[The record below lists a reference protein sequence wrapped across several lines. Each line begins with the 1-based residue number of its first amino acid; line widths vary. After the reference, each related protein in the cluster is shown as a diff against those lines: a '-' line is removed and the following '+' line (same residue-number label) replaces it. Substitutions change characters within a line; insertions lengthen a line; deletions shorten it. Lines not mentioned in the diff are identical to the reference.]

1 LLARQAFHT
10 LSRAK
15 VPFATTAG
23 AWPLHARILAARSA
37 VMLEDRNALV
47 IESEEGKGLVPQP
60 CQLVIFGAAG
70 DLSWRKLLP
79 AVYNLNVDG
88 VLPSH
93 FAVTGFGLPAEGR
106 IEGDPDEYIRNRA
119 RDGISRFSRQPL
131 DDSHWA
137 DFARSLFFVPGSFND
152 AHAYATL
159 KARLAVLD
167 GQFGIPGSRIYYL
180 AVPPQ
185 LVATCVE
192 HLKEAGLVND
202 PDDTTAFTRVIVE
215 KPIGRDL
222 ESARAVLRNVGS
234 AFAENQTYR
243 IDHYLG
249 KETVQNLLVLR
260 FANSIFEP
268 LWNQK
273 YIDHVQITVAEEE
286 GLAQY
291 DAQTGEM
298 IATRAGY
305 YESVGALRDMV
316 QNHMLQ
322 VLCIVA
328 MEPPWSLQADVVRDA
343 KVGVLNCLRRMSA
356 ADVDK
361 NVVRGQYI
369 EGDEHGRRVP
379 SYRKEV
385 RESFEVMKRQ
395 LPPESVHSTTETF
408 VALKLF
414 IDNWRWAG
422 VPFYLRTGKRL
433 PKRASEVAIQF
444 RDVPQVL
451 FNDRPEVPLEPTVLA
466 LRVQPEEGLSMRICS
481 KLPGPKVRIYPVKME
496 FNYASSF
503 GGTTPEAYERLMLDV
518 MAGDMTLFMR
528 RDGVE
533 AAWQF
538 VMPILDR
545 WQQLRV
551 RDLPEYQ
558 CGTWG
563 PIEADRII
571 VPDGREWR
579 TL

>member
-1 LLARQAFHT
+1 MLNDVKSVRSIEPDVSKSLL
-10 LSRAK
+10 
-15 VPFATTAG
+15 
-23 AWPLHARILAARSA
+23 
-37 VMLEDRNALV
+37 
-47 IESEEGKGLVPQP
+47 PQP
-60 CQLVIFGAAG
+60 CQLVIFGATG

-79 AVYNLNVDG
+79 AVYNLNIDG
-88 VLPSH
+88 VLPTH
-93 FAVTGFGLPAEGR
+93 FAMVGFGLPAEGSVA
-106 IEGDPDEYIRNRA
+106 GDPDEYIRQRA
-119 RDGISRFSRQPL
+119 KDGISRFSRQPL
-131 DDSHWA
+131 DESHWA
-137 DFARSLFFVPGSFND
+137 DFARALFLVPGSFND
-152 AHAYATL
+152 TRAYAQL
-159 KARLAVLD
+159 KAKMESVD
-167 GQFGIPGSRIYYL
+167 QQFGIPASRVYYL
-180 AVPPQ
+180 AVPPA
-185 LVATCVE
+185 VVRTCVE
-192 HLKEAGLVND
+192 HLKSAGLIRD
-202 PDDTTAFTRVIVE
+202 PQELRSFTRVIIE

-222 ESARAVLRNVGS
+222 ESAREIIRSVGAS
-234 AFAENQTYR
+234 FAESQTYR

-291 DAQTGEM
+291 DRQSGEM

-305 YESVGALRDMV
+305 YEGVGALRDMV

-322 VLCIVA
+322 VLCLVA
-328 MEPPWSLQADVVRDA
+328 MEPPWSLKPDVVRDA
-343 KVGVLNCLRRMSA
+343 KVGVLNCLRLMTPA
-356 ADVDK
+356 EVEK
-361 NVVRGQYI
+361 NVVRAQYI
-369 EGDEHGRRVP
+369 EGDINGRRVP
-379 SYRKEV
+379 GYRKEV
-385 RESFEVMKRQ
+385 RESFEVMKKP

-414 IDNWRWAG
+414 IDNWRWSG

-444 RDVPQVL
+444 KDVPQVL
-451 FNDRPEVPLEPTVLA
+451 FNEHPEVPLEPTVLS
-466 LRVQPEEGLSMRICS
+466 LRVQPEEGLAMRIAS

-496 FNYASSF
+496 FNYSSSF
-503 GGTTPEAYERLMLDV
+503 GGTSPEAYERLILDV
-518 MAGDMTLFMR
+518 MAGDATLFMR

-538 VMPILDR
+538 VMPILDH
-545 WQQLRV
+545 WEKLHV

-563 PIEADRII
+563 PVEADRII
-571 VPDGREWR
+571 VPDGRQWR